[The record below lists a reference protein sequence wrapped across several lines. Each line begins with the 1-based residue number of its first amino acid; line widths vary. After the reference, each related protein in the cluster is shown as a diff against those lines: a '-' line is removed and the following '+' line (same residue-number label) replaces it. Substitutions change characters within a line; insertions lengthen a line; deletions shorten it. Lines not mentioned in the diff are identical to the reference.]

1 MKVDWIDVEK
11 RLPKCEGYYLCSVCC
26 ADSNGGVPM
35 VEVLFFND
43 DPATWEVFAQGD
55 VVTAW
60 TYLPEPYKYEEYI

>member
-35 VEVLFFND
+35 VEVLFFNGD
-43 DPATWEVFAQGD
+43 LALWEVFD
-55 VVTAW
+55 SCDKVTAW
-60 TYLPEPYKYEEYI
+60 TYLPKPYKYEEYI